1 MNPIKISVDPN
12 DFVLVQTEEKDEQMV
27 MTALTVALVERGY
40 NQGIPLKEIIKMV
53 YDAYQEAA
61 KDGKP
66 LEEGEE

>member
-12 DFVLVQTEEKDEQMV
+12 DFVLVQTEEKDEQLV

-53 YDAYQEAA
+53 YDGYQEAA
-61 KDGKP
+61 KDGEP
-66 LEEGEE
+66 LKEGEE